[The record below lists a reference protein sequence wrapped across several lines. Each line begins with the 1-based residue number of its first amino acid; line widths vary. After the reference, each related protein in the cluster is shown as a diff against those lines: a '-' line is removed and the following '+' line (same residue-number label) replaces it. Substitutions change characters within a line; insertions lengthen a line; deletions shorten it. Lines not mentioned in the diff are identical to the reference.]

1 MSAML
6 KPHTLEQ
13 TKTLSIAIVGSGG
26 AGAMTTGNLL
36 LESCAKLGCYGIQTR
51 SVGPQIRGGEA
62 AAMLRLSPEPI
73 DCASDQF
80 DILLAMDWNNVDRFA
95 SEIPMGP
102 GSLIICDPKKG
113 EIPQAMATSNARVQE
128 LPISALAKEV
138 KGGRGN
144 MIALGAIAEI
154 VGLSRESIEFVLT
167 KQLAAKG
174 EEVLRTSL
182 ETVEIG
188 RQAAA
193 GFEKRPLPV
202 GNRAG
207 GQHWIISGN
216 QATGL
221 GAIRGGIRF
230 VAAYPITPA
239 TEILEWM
246 APKLPLV
253 GGALIQ
259 AEDELASISMILG
272 ASFGGVPSMTAT
284 SGPGLALMMEGL
296 GLGVS
301 AEIPVVVVDVMR
313 GGPSTGIP
321 TTAEQV
327 DLNIAVYGFHG
338 DAPHLVLAPTS
349 VTDCLFTAQWS
360 VFLAEALQ
368 VPAIMLSDQFLG
380 QANLIVDQPEPMAL
394 KASRNIAAE
403 AGEDY
408 QRYAITQSGVSP
420 MAVPGT
426 AGGQHTTTGLEHT
439 PTGTPSSTAENH
451 ALQLDKRARKIAGFD
466 YGSQWADIE
475 GDGELAII
483 TWGSTTG
490 PVREALKRL
499 RQQDIDN
506 IRMVAIRLL
515 APSRP
520 EQFQAALQGVKKILI
535 IEQSHSA
542 QFQHYLSAHYDLP
555 AEQEVFHRAGPLLMR
570 TGELVE
576 KIKSWRDS

>member
-1 MSAML
+1 MNAIVQAETAEEMKS
-6 KPHTLEQ
+6 
-13 TKTLSIAIVGSGG
+13 LSIAVVGSGG

-36 LESCAKLGCYGIQTR
+36 LEACARLGCYGLQTR

-62 AAMLRLSPEPI
+62 AAMLRLSSQPI

-95 SEIPMGP
+95 SEIPMSP

-113 EIPQAMATSNARVQE
+113 EIPAAMATPNAQVVE
-128 LPISALAKEV
+128 LPISALAKQV
-138 KGGRGN
+138 KGGRDN
-144 MIALGAIAEI
+144 MIALGAIAGI
-154 VGLSRESIEFVLT
+154 VGLSPEAIEFVLT
-167 KQLAAKG
+167 KQLAQKG
-174 EEVLRTSL
+174 DEVLQTSL

-188 RQAAA
+188 RKAAEGIA
-193 GFEKRPLPV
+193 KRPLPT
-202 GNRAG
+202 GSHASG
-207 GQHWIISGN
+207 EHWIISGN
-216 QATGL
+216 QAAGL

-296 GLGVS
+296 GLAVS
-301 AEIPVVVVDVMR
+301 SEIPAVVVDVMR

-321 TTAEQV
+321 TTAEQG

-338 DAPHLVLAPTS
+338 DAPHLVLAPIS
-349 VTDCLFTAQWS
+349 VTDCLFTTQWA

-368 VPAIMLSDQFLG
+368 APAIVLSDQFLG
-380 QANLIVDQPEPMAL
+380 QANMIVDKPAPSTLRARRDTATEPGA
-394 KASRNIAAE
+394 
-403 AGEDY
+403 DY
-408 QRYAITQSGVSP
+408 QRYAITESGVSP
-420 MAVPGT
+420 MAIPGT

-439 PTGTPSSTAENH
+439 PAGTPSSTAENH
-451 ALQLDKRARKIAGFD
+451 ALQLDTRSRKILDFD
-466 YGSQWADIE
+466 YGKHWAEME
-475 GDGELAII
+475 GDGELAVI

-490 PVREALKRL
+490 PVREAMQRL
-499 RQQDIDN
+499 RGQNINN
-506 IRMVAIRLL
+506 IRHLSPILC
-515 APSRP
+515 SN
-520 EQFQAALQGVKKILI
+520 GVNA
-535 IEQSHSA
+535 SA
-542 QFQHYLSAHYDLP
+542 DKYP
-555 AEQEVFHRAGPLLMR
+555 
-570 TGELVE
+570 
-576 KIKSWRDS
+576 